1 MCLLVYSHKTQKIL
15 GLYWALA
22 CIWLIYPDKR
32 IPHIKGEDYFGNS
45 SYQMLYT
52 NYIPTEFLISGIVSG
67 LLTVINV
74 ICIFITA
81 IMVLKIKEVAA
92 PYISSP
98 DLKRFWD
105 TDIRV
110 ARKANQ
116 STIRRKNTVKERH
129 EDLAYDVQAKN
140 LGGTLERALRE
151 ALDDDTFRKVKR
163 MSYSSNAAK
172 GVSIQNRF
180 WKMPY
185 KSS

>member
-1 MCLLVYSHKTQKIL
+1 
-15 GLYWALA
+15 
-22 CIWLIYPDKR
+22 
-32 IPHIKGEDYFGNS
+32 
-45 SYQMLYT
+45 MLYT